1 VPAFKWSIRGILGG
15 LFLVMAFLQLGGF
28 LLIFF
33 RFARVH
39 AFSLLAGLVYAAIAL
54 MLLRR
59 GRRRTD

>member
-1 VPAFKWSIRGILGG
+1 MAKWSIRGVLCG

-39 AFSLLAGLVYAAIAL
+39 AFSLLAGFVYTAIAL